1 MTTSDQPLAVVTGA
15 GSGIGRAS
23 AQALAKRGMRVCC
36 VGRRAAPL
44 EETAGLLG
52 GAGLVIPADVGTE
65 EGVAGIVTACAGG
78 PVAVLVHAAAI
89 EGVWSLDETDRARFD
104 ELIATNLAGPFFL
117 TRALRSRLGEGA
129 GVVLVGSVSVRHG
142 RARHAAYAA
151 SKAGMLG
158 LTANLAVELAPHVRV
173 NCVEPGATETPM
185 FTQAV
190 QDWLGDMDPGEAEA
204 IGRAERGRVQ
214 LGRVGQPAEV
224 AAAIT
229 YLACDA
235 TYTTG
240 TVLTCDGGYGAS

>member
-1 MTTSDQPLAVVTGA
+1 VTTSDEAFAVVTGA
-15 GSGIGRAS
+15 GSGIGRA
-23 AQALAKRGMRVCC
+23 AAHALAKRGLRVCC

-52 GAGLVIPADVGTE
+52 GAGFVVPADVGTE
-65 EGVAGIVTACAGG
+65 QGVAAVAAACAGG
-78 PVAVLVHAAAI
+78 SVAVLVYAAAI
-89 EGVWSLDETDRARFD
+89 EGILSLDETDRARFD
-104 ELIATNLAGPFFL
+104 ALIATNLAGPFFL
-117 TRALRSRLGEGA
+117 TRALRRLLGEGA

-190 QDWLGDMDPGEAEA
+190 QDWLGAMDPTEAEQV
-204 IGRAERGRVQ
+204 GRAELGRVQ
-214 LGRVGQPAEV
+214 LGRVGQPGEV
-224 AAAIT
+224 AGAIT

-235 TYTTG
+235 TYTSG
-240 TVLTCDGGYGAS
+240 TVLACDGGYGAS